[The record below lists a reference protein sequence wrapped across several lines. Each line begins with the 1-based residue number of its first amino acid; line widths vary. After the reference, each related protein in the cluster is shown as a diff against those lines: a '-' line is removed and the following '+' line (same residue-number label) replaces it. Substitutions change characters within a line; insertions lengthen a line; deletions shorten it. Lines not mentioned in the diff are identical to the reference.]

1 MTRILIV
8 DDILENR
15 YLLEVLLRG
24 YGYEVLSEANGAE
37 ALKIAHQF
45 LPDLVIA
52 DILMPVMDGYSLC
65 RSWKA
70 DPELCH
76 IPFIFYTA
84 TYTEQEDE
92 EFALSLGAERF
103 VIKPQ
108 EPEELDRIVREV
120 LEQHQAGASSEGTTQ
135 TLKQESEYLEG
146 HNRALFRK
154 LEKKMTELEQ
164 MNQAMSLEKAERRRL
179 EEALIQCGEKIRN
192 LLDASPLAIIWMD
205 MQGTI
210 LFANRTFVDLFGYR
224 TDDIPHITAL
234 FNRACPDSGQRAAM
248 VALWDET
255 IEEADAENWATAPAE
270 VLIACKDGTLRQVS
284 VVNAVITD
292 IRLAIFNDLTV
303 NKQLESQ
310 LMHAQKMEMVGQMA
324 GGVAHDLNNILTAIV
339 GYGHLLMTKLP
350 AEEPTRKYVEQIL
363 RASDRASNL
372 TGSICAFSRKRKVIT
387 AKPVRLN
394 EIVRDADSLLRRLIP
409 ENVEL
414 KTVLLA
420 EDVTICAD
428 PGQIEQVLMNLVIN
442 ARDAVNGKGVITIG
456 TALTTSDEKCTNAGG
471 LETNAT
477 YALLTVDDTG
487 RGMDEITKERI
498 FEPFFTT
505 KDMGKGTGLGLSV
518 VHEIVK
524 LHHGVIKVLSE
535 PHKGTRFSIYL
546 PVV

>member
-15 YLLEVLLRG
+15 YLLEVLLKG
-24 YGYEVLSEANGAE
+24 YGHEVSSEANGAE
-37 ALKIAHQF
+37 ALKSARQF
-45 LPDLVIA
+45 PPDLVIA
-52 DILMPVMDGYSLC
+52 DILMPVMDGYAFC
-65 RSWKA
+65 RSWKT
-70 DPELCH
+70 DPELRH

-84 TYTEQEDE
+84 TYTEPEDE

-108 EPEELDRIVREV
+108 EPEALGTIVREV
-120 LEQHQAGASSEGTTQ
+120 LEQHQAGTLKGAAQS
-135 TLKQESEYLEG
+135 LKQESEYLEG

-154 LEKKMTELEQ
+154 LEKKMTDLEQ
-164 MNQAMSLEKAERRRL
+164 MNHEMSLEKAERRRL
-179 EEALIQCGEKIRN
+179 EEALIRCGEKIRN

-205 MQGTI
+205 MQGTV

-224 TDDIPHITAL
+224 TEDMPRITAL
-234 FNRACPDSGQRAAM
+234 FNRACPDAGQRAAM

-255 IEEADAENWATAPAE
+255 VEEADADNWATAPVE

-292 IRLAIFNDLTV
+292 IRLAIFSDLTV

-310 LMHAQKMEMVGQMA
+310 LMHAQKMEVVGRMA
-324 GGVAHDLNNILTAIV
+324 GGVAHDLNNILTAIA
-339 GYGHLLMTKLP
+339 GYGHLLMAKLP
-350 AEEPTRKYVEQIL
+350 SEEPSRKYVEQIL

-372 TGSICAFSRKRKVIT
+372 TGSICAFSRKRKMIT

-394 EIVRDADSLLRRLIP
+394 EIVRDASSLLRRLIP
-409 ENVEL
+409 EGVEL

-420 EDVTICAD
+420 DDVTINAD
-428 PGQIEQVLMNLVIN
+428 PGQIEQVLMNLVTN
-442 ARDAVNGKGVITIG
+442 AGDAVSGKGAITIG
-456 TALTTSDEKCTNAGG
+456 TVLVTGDGNCTNAGG
-471 LETNAT
+471 LEANVT

-487 RGMDEITKERI
+487 QGMDETTRERI

-524 LHHGVIKVLSE
+524 LHHGIIKVWSE